1 MAIRRIQPNGRPVFN
16 LDGPEGNAFVLLGA
30 AQTLCRELDLN
41 RDEVFEELQ
50 AGDYVHLL
58 TVFERYFGDFVDLE
72 TSDQE
77 YIDALV
83 GEVYA

>member
-50 AGDYVHLL
+50 AGDYLHLL
-58 TVFERYFGDFVDLE
+58 TVFDRYFGDFVDLE
-72 TSDQE
+72 TSNEE
-77 YIDALV
+77 YIEALV

>member
-50 AGDYVHLL
+50 AGDYIHLL

-72 TSDQE
+72 TSDEE
-77 YIDALV
+77 YIEALN

>member
-50 AGDYVHLL
+50 AGDYLHLL